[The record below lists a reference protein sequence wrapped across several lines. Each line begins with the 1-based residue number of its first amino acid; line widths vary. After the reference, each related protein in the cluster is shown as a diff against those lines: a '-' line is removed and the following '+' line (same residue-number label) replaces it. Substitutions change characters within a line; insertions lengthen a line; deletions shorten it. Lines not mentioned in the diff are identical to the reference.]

1 MGVEKWLRVDHVLA
15 FCKLLLQFA
24 LIVSHILKKKSK
36 RLLAQKCHVAFY
48 EFSPGE
54 GPSEPVL

>member
-24 LIVSHILKKKSK
+24 LIVSHI
-36 RLLAQKCHVAFY
+36 
-48 EFSPGE
+48 
-54 GPSEPVL
+54 